1 MKYKGIVFDL
11 DGVICSTDRFHY
23 LAWKH
28 IADGLGVHFDEQV
41 NHRLRGVS
49 RMESLDIVLEPYPGT
64 LSDAE
69 KQQLAEDKNSIY
81 RESLAGMSPNDLTA
95 EVSATLLALRAAG
108 LKLAIGSSSKNARYI
123 LERLG
128 LQDFFDAV
136 SDGTNIR
143 LSKPHPEVFLM
154 AADFIGLQPSE
165 CLVVEDAAAG
175 VEAAIRAG
183 MDSAAVGDAVHCGK
197 ATYNLARFSEL
208 LTVVG
213 VY

>member
-1 MKYKGIVFDL
+1 MKYKGIIFDL

-28 IADGLGVHFDEQV
+28 IADELGVPFDEQV

-49 RMESLDIVLEPYPGT
+49 RMESLDIVLEPYPGP
-64 LSDAE
+64 LSEAE
-69 KQQLAEDKNSIY
+69 KQQLAEDKNKIY
-81 RESLAGMSPNDLTA
+81 RESLAGMSPNDLTQ
-95 EVSATLLALRAAG
+95 EVSDTLFALRALG
-108 LKLAIGSSSKNARYI
+108 LKLAIGSSSKNAKYI

-128 LQDFFDAV
+128 LEHFFDAI
-136 SDGTNIR
+136 SDGTNIKN
-143 LSKPHPEVFLM
+143 SKPHPEVFLM
-154 AADFIGLQPSE
+154 AADFIGLKPEE

-197 ATYNLARFSEL
+197 ATYNLGGFADL
-208 LTVVG
+208 VKVVA
-213 VY
+213 